1 MTTATLTRT
10 DREIQADVLAEL
22 RWDSSV
28 PANEIGVAVKDG
40 VVTLTGTVDTYL
52 KKWRAEE
59 DAHKVNGVIA
69 VANDITVRVIGERT
83 DTDIAA
89 AAVHALKWNTSVPAE
104 KIQVT
109 VENGWVTL
117 KGEVEWQYQKQEVE
131 RVVRR
136 LWGVKGVSN
145 LIIVKPLAS
154 PTDLKKK
161 IEDALVRSAE
171 VDAKNITVE
180 VQGSKAIL
188 KGKVRSWAER
198 QEAER
203 TAWLAPGSPLS
214 ITRSVSSNTSRQRI
228 PSTAKGI
235 FRHAEDGQLHMLA
248 TIDDS
253 ARRWSL
259 RHFKK
264 KEDPYANRFHDKEII

>member
-10 DREIQADVLAEL
+10 DQEIQADVLAEL
-22 RWDSSV
+22 RWDSSIQ
-28 PANEIGVAVKDG
+28 ANEIGVAVKDS

-59 DAHKVNGVIA
+59 AAHRVAGVTA
-69 VANDITVRVIGERT
+69 VANDITVRTLGERT

-89 AAVHALKWNTSVPAE
+89 AAVYALKWNSSVPAD

-109 VENGWVTL
+109 VDKGWVTL
-117 KGEVEWQYQKQEVE
+117 KGEVEWQYQKEEAE
-131 RVVRR
+131 RAVRQ

-145 LIIVKPLAS
+145 LIAVKPSAS

-171 VDAKNITVE
+171 VDASNITVE

-188 KGKVRSWAER
+188 KGKVRSWAEK

-203 TAWLAPGSPLS
+203 TAWLAPG
-214 ITRSVSSNTSRQRI
+214 ITSVDNQIKVS
-228 PSTAKGI
+228 
-235 FRHAEDGQLHMLA
+235 F
-248 TIDDS
+248 
-253 ARRWSL
+253 
-259 RHFKK
+259 F
-264 KEDPYANRFHDKEII
+264 

>member
-1 MTTATLTRT
+1 MQSRMRLQACNSESEFIDMTTATHVRT
-10 DREIQADVLAEL
+10 DQEIQADVLAEL
-22 RWDSSV
+22 RWDHSV
-28 PANEIGVAVKDG
+28 SATEIGVTVKDG

-59 DAHKVNGVIA
+59 AAHRVAGVVA
-69 VANDITVRVIGERT
+69 VANDITVRTIGERT
-83 DTDIAA
+83 DADIAA
-89 AAVHALKWNTSVPAE
+89 AAANALKWNASIPAD

-109 VENGWVTL
+109 VDKGWVTL
-117 KGEVEWQYQKQEVE
+117 RGEVEWQYQKEEAE

-136 LWGVKGVSN
+136 LWDVKGVSN
-145 LIIVKPLAS
+145 LIVVKPLAT

-180 VQGSKAIL
+180 VQGGKVIL

-203 TAWLAPGSPLS
+203 TAWLAPG
-214 ITRSVSSNTSRQRI
+214 IRSVDNQITL
-228 PSTAKGI
+228 
-235 FRHAEDGQLHMLA
+235 F
-248 TIDDS
+248 
-253 ARRWSL
+253 
-259 RHFKK
+259 
-264 KEDPYANRFHDKEII
+264 